1 MYKQTYK
8 AGIPR
13 SDASQNPCCSIS
25 RHTKLFSPQKPHYSK
40 DFLYCINRV
49 KKKYMYYK
57 ERTLFNLYTHPMHKS
72 WSSLKALE
80 NMLFMKKGDIFLLS
94 SQ

>member
-49 KKKYMYYK
+49 KKKYRAQFMSHNPTFDVIK
-57 ERTLFNLYTHPMHKS
+57 FGRLGSFVNNVLLLLLFCSGFCY
-72 WSSLKALE
+72 E
-80 NMLFMKKGDIFLLS
+80 LS
-94 SQ
+94 G

>member
-49 KKKYMYYK
+49 KKKYRAQFVSQSDFRHDK
-57 ERTLFNLYTHPMHKS
+57 IWPIGQFCQQCFVVIIVLLRV
-72 WSSLKALE
+72 
-80 NMLFMKKGDIFLLS
+80 FL
-94 SQ
+94 